1 MYTKIKKL
9 GVILEQF
16 FYDSFWTERHVYQL
30 YHRKKEMKVK
40 EKKETF
46 THDSSQNGKTK
57 KIKVLSII

>member
-46 THDSSQNGKTK
+46 THDSSQNGKT
-57 KIKVLSII
+57 